1 MASSDFVSETIQP
14 DLSRYS
20 PSPADPVSLRS
31 RSISRPIRG
40 WGGGD
45 LAVALRP
52 LEIGDV
58 RSMAFLLKPSNIEK
72 HALAMASFVVVDA
85 SYD

>member
-1 MASSDFVSETIQP
+1 M
-14 DLSRYS
+14 
-20 PSPADPVSLRS
+20 
-31 RSISRPIRG
+31 RG

-58 RSMAFLLKPSNIEK
+58 RSMAFLLKSSNIEK
-72 HALAMASFVVVDA
+72 HALAMASFVVFDA

>member
-1 MASSDFVSETIQP
+1 MASSDFVSETRKP

-31 RSISRPIRG
+31 RSIKRPVTG
-40 WGGGD
+40 WGAGD

-52 LEIGDV
+52 LVIGDV
-58 RSMAFLLKPSNIEK
+58 NSMALFLKSSNIGS